1 MRCPHQHAV
10 AADGIFDGSIVHKH
24 AAVLIEGERIAWIG
38 PRRALPA
45 HASVHELPKGCWLAP
60 GFIDVQVNGGGG
72 CALQRCS
79 KPSRDHP
86 YCSRSPTVWHDR
98 IAPDADQRHAA
109 EDAHRARGCTEPSPK
124 PWHARHTFRRSVPL
138 PCKARCPRSVE
149 VESAHRRRRPAPR
162 ARPAV
167 RETLSAAR
175 ERKVSCLKFSALQ
188 SRKGSPRPGRKM

>member
-1 MRCPHQHAV
+1 MDRPSPSSARAC
-10 AADGIFDGSIVHKH
+10 
-24 AAVLIEGERIAWIG
+24 LG
-38 PRRALPA
+38 PRVAEGLLARTGLHRRA
-45 HASVHELPKGCWLAP
+45 S
-60 GFIDVQVNGGGG
+60 QRRRG

-138 PCKARCPRSVE
+138 PCKARGPRSVE